1 MIKDIVPIRQALI
14 SVHDKTGVV
23 EFAADLVKNG
33 VEILSTGGTAKALRD
48 AGLDIT
54 EVSDYTGYPELFDGR
69 VKTLHPMV
77 HGGLLYRRDD
87 DKHTAAAS
95 IRGIKPIDL
104 LVVNLYPFAATVAK
118 GAPHE
123 EIVENIDIGGPAMI
137 RSAAKNCASV
147 AVVTDPGRYA
157 AVMGQIVQTGGL
169 SLRWRE
175 ILACEA
181 FNLTEQ
187 YDTQVCEYYR
197 PYIDEKYLLK

>member
-1 MIKDIVPIRQALI
+1 MLEIVVPVRRALI
-14 SVHDKTGVV
+14 SVYDKTGVIG
-23 EFAADLVKNG
+23 FAMDLVKSG

-54 EVSDYTGYPELFDGR
+54 EVSNYTGYPELFEGR

-87 DKHTAAAS
+87 DKHAAAAS

-104 LVVNLYPFAATVAK
+104 LVVNLYPFATKVAE

-147 AVVTDPGRYA
+147 TVITDARHCPA
-157 AVMGQIVQTGGL
+157 IMCQIRDNGGT

-175 ILACEA
+175 TLAREA
-181 FNLTEQ
+181 FNLTAQ
-187 YDTQVCEYYR
+187 YDAQVYEYCRRYT
-197 PYIDEKYLLK
+197 DEKYLPK